1 MDNSQISQTASADMP
16 QPMVSKNHIF
26 KAILAVGGLVVV
38 ASAFYGG
45 IILGKNSIKPP
56 ISSDISQQNRTAP
69 SQPLNQK
76 SEPSCTNQI
85 LRVYPS
91 LNRNF
96 SFYLFSANDQNMCL
110 YGIENKEGYK
120 YDVSKALG
128 TDRVTCSEEMGNV
141 SSSFVNWADGDKFL
155 LDEKQGEIKIVDVA
169 NFAIETYKYDAGK
182 YDFIGANRSLKYWL
196 FRKIEEA
203 NISYI
208 LFNRDNTVA
217 LDNIHFESNDR
228 GALYDDVNDGFLF
241 IDRTF
246 NEEGVSTVAT
256 KFDFLSMN
264 NLKLRNI
271 LTTEPVEA
279 FGRGCSSE
287 YLLSEPGEIILT
299 PGCLTVGDKYL
310 GADGNIHIK
319 L

>member
-1 MDNSQISQTASADMP
+1 MDNSQISQPSATDMP
-16 QPMVSKNHIF
+16 QPMQSKNHIF
-26 KAILAVGGLVVV
+26 KTSLAVGGLVVF
-38 ASAFYGG
+38 AGAFYGG

-56 ISSDISQQNRTAP
+56 IISDISHQNQTSVA
-69 SQPLNQK
+69 
-76 SEPSCTNQI
+76 SCPNQI

-96 SFYLFSANDQNMCL
+96 SFYLFSANDQSMCQ

-120 YDVSKALG
+120 YDVSKVLG
-128 TDRVTCSEEMGNV
+128 TDKVTCSEQMGYV
-141 SSSFVNWADGDKFL
+141 SSSFVGWADENKFL
-155 LDEKQGEIKIVDVA
+155 LDEKQGEVKIVDVV
-169 NFAIETYKYDAGK
+169 NFAVETYKYDAGK

-196 FRKIEEA
+196 FRKIEEQD
-203 NISYI
+203 ISYI

-217 LDNIHFESNDR
+217 LNNIHFESNDR

-256 KFDFLSMN
+256 KFYFLSMN

-271 LTTEPVEA
+271 LTTEPFEV

-310 GADGNIHIK
+310 SADGNIHIK